1 MEVAKNGQSQL
12 WWGILERTARAHVCE
27 TNDGLGLYPP
37 WWYNSEFWIAH
48 RNRNSLQWLVDVN
61 AEDPSER
68 GKSHES
74 WVQHLVTAIWK
85 GITPIL
91 HQTFPLEPG
100 LSLFGIHQSLW
111 QNTKR
116 SKIRI
121 IVVFLAKLC
130 IQWPNRAKIIACDPP
145 GSLHRSRECG
155 DRPGQP
161 GWCGEVAGIV
171 GFRQQV
177 SRPPLCILKLKSC
190 NIWQKLRRAKT
201 WKVTSR
207 PMEMSMS

>member
-1 MEVAKNGQSQL
+1 MMRNFGKDSKSTCVWNK
-12 WWGILERTARAHVCE
+12 WWPRIFPILMIQ
-27 TNDGLGLYPP
+27 
-37 WWYNSEFWIAH
+37 FWIVH

-130 IQWPNRAKIIACDPP
+130 SQNLIVIHLKVFIDLESVEIVRGNQ
-145 GSLHRSRECG
+145 G
-155 DRPGQP
+155 DVERLL
-161 GWCGEVAGIV
+161 ALL
-171 GFRQQV
+171 V
-177 SRPPLCILKLKSC
+177 SASKFHVHLCVFWNWIFA
-190 NIWQKLRRAKT
+190 IF
-201 WKVTSR
+201 
-207 PMEMSMS
+207 